1 MGETTNQIE
10 WEIAQKRSQ
19 LSGNLIELKQRA
31 KAAVDW
37 RSQVEERPGTMLAVA
52 FGGGIVLSALFSAL
66 RGPAKVH
73 AERRSASA
81 NRANSY
87 DNGNSYDSS
96 ASKNSAQS
104 PGKLATATRKN
115 LDALGGALLG
125 IVATRTS
132 SILEGILPGFEKE
145 FERAKNTQGQ

>member
-10 WEIAQKRSQ
+10 WEIAQKRSE
-19 LSGNLIELKQRA
+19 LSDNLIELKQRA

-66 RGPAKVH
+66 RGPSKVH
-73 AERRSASA
+73 AEPPSGNAVEYDSPISKTSARSPSRLASA
-81 NRANSY
+81 
-87 DNGNSYDSS
+87 
-96 ASKNSAQS
+96 
-104 PGKLATATRKN
+104 TRTN

-125 IVATRTS
+125 VVATRTT
-132 SILEGILPGFEKE
+132 SILEGILPGFQRE
-145 FERAKNTQGQ
+145 FERARNSQSQI

>member
-10 WEIAQKRSQ
+10 WEIAQKRNE
-19 LSGNLIELKQRA
+19 LSYSLVELKQRA

-37 RSQVEERPGTMLAVA
+37 RSHVQERPGTMLAVA

-73 AERRSASA
+73 AERPSADGNGHDRSAS
-81 NRANSY
+81 RNS
-87 DNGNSYDSS
+87 S
-96 ASKNSAQS
+96 QT
-104 PGKLATATRKN
+104 PGKLVTATRKN

-125 IVATRTS
+125 IAATRTS
-132 SILEGILPGFEKE
+132 SILEGILPGFQKE
-145 FERAKNTQGQ
+145 FERAKNSQGQI

>member
-10 WEIAQKRSQ
+10 WEIEQKRND
-19 LSGNLIELKQRA
+19 LSNNLIELKQRA

-37 RSQVEERPGTMLAVA
+37 RSHVQERPGTMLAVA
-52 FGGGIVLSALFSAL
+52 FGSGIVLSALFSAL

-73 AERRSASA
+73 AELPSAGT
-81 NRANSY
+81 NGY
-87 DNGNSYDSS
+87 DRS
-96 ASKNSAQS
+96 ASKNSVQS

-125 IVATRTS
+125 IVATRTP
-132 SILEGILPGFEKE
+132 SILDGILPGFQRE
-145 FERAKNTQGQ
+145 FERARNSQIQI

>member
-10 WEIAQKRSQ
+10 WEIAQRRSE
-19 LSGNLIELKQRA
+19 LSDNLIELKQRA

-73 AERRSASA
+73 AERPSASS
-81 NRANSY
+81 NG
-87 DNGNSYDSS
+87 GNSYANS

-145 FERAKNTQGQ
+145 FERAKNSQGQ

>member
-10 WEIAQKRSQ
+10 WEIAQKRNE
-19 LSGNLIELKQRA
+19 LGNNLIELKQRA

-66 RGPAKVH
+66 RGPAKVYQPPSSGST
-73 AERRSASA
+73 ADY
-81 NRANSY
+81 NSPI
-87 DNGNSYDSS
+87 ST
-96 ASKNSAQS
+96 ASAQS
-104 PGKLATATRKN
+104 PSKLASTTRKN

-125 IVATRTS
+125 IVATRAT
-132 SILEGILPGFEKE
+132 SILEGFVPGFQRE
-145 FERAKNTQGQ
+145 FERAKNGQPEV

>member
-10 WEIAQKRSQ
+10 WEIAQKRSE
-19 LSGNLIELKQRA
+19 LSDNLIELKQRA

-66 RGPAKVH
+66 RGPAKVY
-73 AERRSASA
+73 AEPTSGVAGEY
-81 NRANSY
+81 NRPT
-87 DNGNSYDSS
+87 
-96 ASKNSAQS
+96 SKAPAQPPS
-104 PGKLATATRKN
+104 KLASTTRKN

-125 IVATRTS
+125 IVATRTT
-132 SILEGILPGFEKE
+132 SILEGILPGFQRE
-145 FERAKNTQGQ
+145 FERAKNFQGEV

>member
-10 WEIAQKRSQ
+10 WEIAQKRSE
-19 LSGNLIELKQRA
+19 LTDNLIELKQRA
-31 KAAVDW
+31 KAVVDW

-66 RGPAKVH
+66 RGPAKVY
-73 AERRSASA
+73 AERPSAG
-81 NRANSY
+81 RAFDY
-87 DNGNSYDSS
+87 EAP
-96 ASKNSAQS
+96 ASKTSPSS

-132 SILEGILPGFEKE
+132 SILEGILPGFQTE
-145 FERAKNTQGQ
+145 FERAKNSQSQI